1 MPTIT
6 HLSNGK
12 YKDNLFHSYC
22 GLRLTFKDICCKHRL
37 IAVKDLTDCKI
48 CLFKHSKGII
58 T

>member
-12 YKDNLFHSYC
+12 YKDNLFYSYC
-22 GLRLTFKDICCKHRL
+22 GLRLTLEDVCRKLRL
-37 IAVKDLTDCKI
+37 IAVKDLADCKI